1 MFFCPASDFGDVGHS
16 GEKSEEDE
24 SEHTVIGMGDTLFGA
39 GIGQGF
45 EGGGDGGQGRGGHD

>member
-1 MFFCPASDFGDVGHS
+1 MESDSSFDFGGS
-16 GEKSEEDE
+16 GDGEEHE
-24 SEHTVIGMGDTLFGA
+24 GEHAVIGMGDALFGA